1 MPERTTPAPALTS
14 APGPTLPSTGSLQ
27 ARPRARLALLAVIG
41 VLAHGYRRR
50 LVDRDRRPTG
60 LVRSLVRDRL
70 RDLHGWS
77 RPLASDRRVVP
88 GTATCRTVSD
98 RARRHPL
105 SAVLMYLLFPFRYLG
120 PALWSAI
127 PAAIVIWAVVRHRP
141 ALWAVALIALCLAWP
156 YTPAKFV
163 FGNPV
168 IWGAAALR
176 GRDLPPL
183 AGCAPALKPTILPF
197 ALFGIRDRRWWL
209 AVAILGSPRCRS
221 WLRHPALSGGAPE
234 RPDEPD
240 RRPRRS
246 VLLDHRV
253 PAAVHPAPGLAR
265 PTPRDREPSHRTLGA
280 PTSAAGAAAD
290 G

>member
-41 VLAHGYRRR
+41 VLAT
-50 LVDRDRRPTG
+50 VT
-60 LVRSLVRDRL
+60 VV
-70 RDLHGWS
+70 GWS
-77 RPLASDRRVVP
+77 IAIVVQPGWFGRSFAIDYGIYMDGLDRWRATGEWYQARQLAGPYPIELGDILYP
-88 GTATCRTVSD
+88 
-98 RARRHPL
+98 P
-105 SAVLMYLLFPFRYLG
+105 VLMYLLFPFRYLG

-127 PAAIVIWAVVRHRP
+127 PAAVVIWVVVRHRP

-168 IWGAAALR
+168 IWGAAALAAATFHR
-176 GRDLPPL
+176 W
-183 AGCAPALKPTILPF
+183 PAALLIIKPTILPF

-209 AVAILGSPRCRS
+209 AVAVLGIASLPFLYDTLRYPEVLLNAQTNPIDGRGGPFYSITEFPLLCIPLLA
-221 WLRHPALSGGAPE
+221 WLGRRRAPAEPQDLSS
-234 RPDEPD
+234 DEPIA
-240 RRPRRS
+240 PR
-246 VLLDHRV
+246 
-253 PAAVHPAPGLAR
+253 
-265 PTPRDREPSHRTLGA
+265 
-280 PTSAAGAAAD
+280 AD